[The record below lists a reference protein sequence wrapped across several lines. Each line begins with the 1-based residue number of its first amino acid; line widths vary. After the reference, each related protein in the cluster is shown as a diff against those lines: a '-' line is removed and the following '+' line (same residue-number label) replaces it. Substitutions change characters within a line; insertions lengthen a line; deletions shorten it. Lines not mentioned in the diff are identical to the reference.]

1 MSHPLPV
8 SLPSDPSDPPLPEA
22 AVRLVRISRVMTRVA
37 VAVLAMAL
45 LVLVLVW
52 VAASR
57 YVEATVSAL
66 AIGSLAFVITAVR
79 RGTS

>member
-8 SLPSDPSDPPLPEA
+8 SPPSDPSQPPLPDA
-22 AVRLVRISRVMTRVA
+22 AVRLVRLSRVMTRVA
-37 VAVLAMAL
+37 VGALAMAL

-66 AIGSLAFVITAVR
+66 AVGFVAFALTAVR
-79 RGTS
+79 RKI

>member
-1 MSHPLPV
+1 MSHHLPV
-8 SLPSDPSDPPLPEA
+8 SPPSDPSQPPLPDA
-22 AVRLVRISRVMTRVA
+22 AVRLVRRSRVMTRVA
-37 VAVLAMAL
+37 VGALTVTL

-66 AIGSLAFVITAVR
+66 AVGFVIFALTAAR
-79 RGTS
+79 RR

>member
-1 MSHPLPV
+1 
-8 SLPSDPSDPPLPEA
+8 
-22 AVRLVRISRVMTRVA
+22 MTRVA

-45 LVLVLVW
+45 LVLVLVLVW